1 VHKFLPV
8 GLATS
13 SERLNE
19 FTTIGIGRKPFS
31 SRAVPGNPADPA
43 GEHRGGSLAKT
54 GHGHRYRHDSPD
66 PVLKDHGKNGAH
78 AASRWRKAYLRE
90 RQKRMK

>member
-1 VHKFLPV
+1 V
-8 GLATS
+8 
-13 SERLNE
+13 NE

-43 GEHRGGSLAKT
+43 AEHRGGSLAKT
-54 GHGHRYRHDSPD
+54 GHGHRCRHDSPG

-78 AASRWRKAYLRE
+78 AAGRWRKAYLRD
-90 RQKRMK
+90 RQKPME